1 MTKSTSET
9 IDSGAL
15 LYSAAVQALTANAM
29 SPWSAQDQFYEAIVE
44 NGGMGAA
51 MIQWGGKEST
61 ELCLAYLRHVL
72 RAMKNEPEPAMAERA
87 RISTGKS
94 TPAFNF
100 RAEPSGVDLERM
112 RSSRV
117 KSYAAIYV
125 DTTID
130 GRPFH
135 DLFCG
140 EAKSLIPVKRRRA
153 EHHTAEAG
161 REAFEADLLEQ
172 VLSHAKAP
180 DDTTPLVDMVSAK
193 QLQKFVAALKEKASV

>member
-1 MTKSTSET
+1 MSKTK
-9 IDSGAL
+9 DNVDAGAL
-15 LYSAAVQALTANAM
+15 LYSAAVQSLTANAM
-29 SPWSAQDQFYEAIVE
+29 SPNAAHNQFYEAIVAA
-44 NGGMGAA
+44 GGMGSALL
-51 MIQWGGKEST
+51 QWGGKESDD
-61 ELCLAYLRHVL
+61 LCLAYLRHVL
-72 RAMKNEPEPAMAERA
+72 RAMKNEPEPAMTERA
-87 RISTGKS
+87 RIGAGKRE
-94 TPAFNF
+94 PAFNF
-100 RAEPSGVDLERM
+100 RAEPSGIDLERM
-112 RSSRV
+112 RTSRV

-180 DDTTPLVDMVSAK
+180 SDTTPLVDMVSAK